1 MFKKAR
7 IKLTFLY
14 SLAFLL
20 FFWLSSTVLYLL
32 VNQSLGGDPALI
44 KFRDIL
50 FLLNIIL
57 IFLVPFVAWFFTLLT
72 LAPVQKIHEQ
82 QKQFISDVSHELR
95 TPLSVLGSE
104 IEVAL
109 KKNRPATFYRQILTS
124 NKQETN
130 RLSSL
135 VENLLFLARSDQ
147 KRQTARFE
155 KVDITELVGDVI
167 VSLKDKTASKNIS
180 LYFAP
185 ADEPTVVLG
194 QPSMLRRLFLNI
206 IDNALNYTPTNG
218 SVRISLKTHNQYAQI
233 KVKDTGIGIS
243 EQDQKRIFE
252 RFYRVDSSRSQ
263 ASGYGLG
270 LAICQS
276 IVKLHR
282 GMITVHS
289 RLGQG
294 ATFTVLLPQAPH

>member
-32 VNQSLGGDPALI
+32 VSQSLGGDPALI
-44 KFRDIL
+44 TFREIL
-50 FLLNIIL
+50 FFLNIIL
-57 IFLVPFVAWFFTLLT
+57 IFLVPFAAWFFTLLT

-95 TPLSVLGSE
+95 TPLSVLGNE
-104 IEVAL
+104 IEVTL
-109 KKNRPATFYRQILTS
+109 KKNRPATFYRQTLTS
-124 NKQETN
+124 NKQEVD
-130 RLSSL
+130 RLAVL

-147 KRQTARFE
+147 NKQTIKFE
-155 KVDITELVGDVI
+155 KVDITELVGNVI
-167 VSLKDKTASKNIS
+167 VSLKDKIASKS
-180 LYFAP
+180 TSVYFEP
-185 ADEPTVVLG
+185 AGEPTVVLG
-194 QPSMLRRLFLNI
+194 QPLMLRQLFLNI

-218 SVRISLKTHNQYAQI
+218 SVWINLGTHKQYAQI

-263 ASGYGLG
+263 AGGYGLG
-270 LAICQS
+270 LSICQS
-276 IVKLHR
+276 LVKLHR

-289 RLGQG
+289 RPGQG
-294 ATFTVLLPQAPH
+294 ATFTVLLPCASH